1 MDEKDKLFTTEH
13 LVPGSDV
20 LKGRDGKTMPIIVI
34 RLAWN
39 DAEHRPEVIHTINH
53 GFLRFLQQ
61 KDREGALTEL
71 LAHELDQLATG
82 FRSGEFIE
90 AAKERDEVEAAQKAD
105 PAAN

>member
-20 LKGRDGKTMPIIVI
+20 LKPRDGKTMPIIVI

-39 DAEHRPEVIHTINH
+39 DAEHRPEVIHAINH
-53 GFLRFLQQ
+53 GFLSFLRE
-61 KDREGALTEL
+61 KDRQGALTEL

-82 FRSGEFIE
+82 FRSGEFVE
-90 AAKERDEVEAAQKAD
+90 AAKERDDAEAAQKAD
-105 PAAN
+105 PDAN